1 MVELSVVGAPVVL
14 PGPGGSGIEK
24 SLSPGDES
32 GPAAVPG
39 PERLCCSRVV
49 VAGGGRDLIWPR
61 ARVAAALLG
70 ASGGRPVHLLLH
82 GDARGADQS
91 IDRAAR
97 QLGWAVQAVP
107 ADWPRLGRAAGPI
120 RNRQLL
126 RRALLAAQSL
136 SSPGYPASV
145 LVVAFPG
152 GRGTASLV
160 QLAREMQKSQEQAAQ
175 LERAPAV
182 AVVEITGAD
191 GAFSPVPQR

>member
-1 MVELSVVGAPVVL
+1 MVRSLVDRAPGEPGLTRALTSKPAEPAGVL
-14 PGPGGSGIEK
+14 
-24 SLSPGDES
+24 LN
-32 GPAAVPG
+32 
-39 PERLCCSRVV
+39 ERACCSRVV
-49 VAGGGRDLIWPR
+49 VAGGGRDLLWP
-61 ARVAAALLG
+61 ASRVAAVLLG

-107 ADWPRLGRAAGPI
+107 AQWERHGRAAGPI

-126 RRALLAAQSL
+126 RRALLAAQVL
-136 SSPGYPASV
+136 SRPGYPASV

-160 QLAREMQKSQEQAAQ
+160 QLAQALQISQQQAAQ
-175 LERAPAV
+175 IERAPAV
-182 AVVEITGAD
+182 AVVEISAAD
-191 GAFSPVPQR
+191 ACFSPVPLR

>member
-1 MVELSVVGAPVVL
+1 MVRSSEIGAPMEKL
-14 PGPGGSGIEK
+14 GPV
-24 SLSPGDES
+24 ES
-32 GPAAVPG
+32 
-39 PERLCCSRVV
+39 PERRCCSRVV
-49 VAGGGRDLIWPR
+49 VAGGGRDLAWPP
-61 ARVAAALLG
+61 ARVAAGLLG

-82 GDARGADQS
+82 GAARGADQS

-107 ADWPRLGRAAGPI
+107 AEWERHGRAAGPI
-120 RNRQLL
+120 RNRQLI
-126 RRALLAAQSL
+126 RRALLAAQGL
-136 SSPGYPASV
+136 SAPGYPASV

-182 AVVEITGAD
+182 AVVEITSAG
-191 GAFSPVPQR
+191 GAFSPIPQR

>member
-1 MVELSVVGAPVVL
+1 MVRLSEIAAPVGL
-14 PGPGGSGIEK
+14 LGPVD
-24 SLSPGDES
+24 P
-32 GPAAVPG
+32 
-39 PERLCCSRVV
+39 PERLCSSWIV
-49 VAGGGRDLIWPR
+49 VAGGGRNLAWPP
-61 ARVAAALLG
+61 ARVAATLLG
-70 ASGGRPVHLLLH
+70 ATAGRPVHLLLH

-107 ADWPRLGRAAGPI
+107 ADWQRLGRAAGPI

-126 RRALLAAQSL
+126 RRALLAAQVQSQ
-136 SSPGYPASV
+136 PGYPASV

-160 QLAREMQKSQEQAAQ
+160 QLALELQRSQKEAAQ

-182 AVVEITGAD
+182 AVVEITTAAAGL
-191 GAFSPVPQR
+191 SSVPQR